1 MGVCCCLIT
10 QLCLFCDPMDCSMG
24 RLLCPWDSSGKN
36 TWMGCHFLLQ
46 GIVPTQGYN
55 LYLLHW
61 QVDSLQLSHLG
72 SSLWGLPWIYLL
84 WLICKFK
91 VNNLPH
97 AALHKCQA
105 LAALP
110 YKSCV
115 DLTGHEIGCHA
126 QGPWD
131 TPCPGFCI
139 PTELSCP
146 RASFPLL
153 WALLWYMLCWSDSSG
168 LWQEDGWDAMQK
180 VGRGLFLISNTW
192 DERGTSCL
200 IWLQTAL
207 LPSMKWCPR
216 ASPPRRL
223 SLQGPGAACTLLFL
237 F

>member
-115 DLTGHEIGCHA
+115 DLTGHKISCRA
-126 QGPWD
+126 QGRWD

-139 PTELSCP
+139 SAL
-146 RASFPLL
+146 SFPAPGLPF
-153 WALLWYMLCWSDSSG
+153 LCSEPSFDICFAG
-168 LWQEDGWDAMQK
+168 
-180 VGRGLFLISNTW
+180 
-192 DERGTSCL
+192 
-200 IWLQTAL
+200 QTAL
-207 LPSMKWCPR
+207 GSG
-216 ASPPRRL
+216 RRMDEM
-223 SLQGPGAACTLLFL
+223 QCKRWEEVYF
-237 F
+237 